1 MAALDAGDCLPLRTL
16 GHNLKGSGTS
26 FGLDEISRM
35 GWRLER
41 TAAGGEVALAREAAG
56 ALQNYLDRLET

>member
-41 TAAGGEVALAREAAG
+41 TAARGEVALAREAAG